1 MTDHF
6 TSAESDDVRA
16 ILRTVKLEGKAGEN
30 LYFRIA
36 DTGSQEEADG
46 WYDIGGNMKIK
57 IEGADPVSRK
67 SGGKNEL
74 LALISDNNTLTIT
87 YRWNAPLKK

>member
-1 MTDHF
+1 
-6 TSAESDDVRA
+6 
-16 ILRTVKLEGKAGEN
+16 
-30 LYFRIA
+30 
-36 DTGSQEEADG
+36 
-46 WYDIGGNMKIK
+46 MKIK